1 MEWLNIVLLVF
12 FVSVSCNKKTPTLR
26 RLNAKV
32 NMLQMQTT
40 MLQQNVHDI
49 WNELSDA
56 VVNDHNNDTSQTTLD
71 DSSRNEIFRLL
82 NASIADMKG
91 LKLESEQLVMYA
103 RKGIQ
108 REKAYNRDA
117 MARLANSMVNITNT
131 QDLQRQ
137 LIDELTVKIEER
149 NKEQQQIIH
158 NLTQDYKNK
167 LAENKA
173 EIQMQGQLIGELTF
187 KVEEGNKE
195 QQQII
200 HNLTQD
206 HKDKLEENKGE
217 IQMQRQLID
226 DLTVKVEEG
235 NKEQQQIIHN
245 LTQDH
250 KNKLAENKA
259 EIQMQGQLIGELT
272 VKVEEGNK
280 EQQQIIHNL
289 TQDHKDKLE
298 ENKAEIQMQGQLIG
312 ELTVKVEE
320 GNKEQQQIIHNLT
333 QDHKDKLEENKGEI
347 QMQRQL
353 INELTVKVEEGN
365 KEQQQITHN
374 LTQDHKDKLEENK
387 GEIQMQRQLIN
398 ELTVKVE
405 EGNKEQQQ
413 ITHNLTQD
421 HKDKLEENKGE
432 IQMQRQLI
440 NELTVKVEEGN
451 KEQQQIIH
459 NLTQDYKNKL
469 AENKGEIQM
478 QRQLIDEL
486 TVKVE
491 EGDIEQQHIV
501 HNLTQGYK
509 SMIEGNKAEIQVCN
523 NKSTSVEQVLD
534 GVILELKDVEQ
545 VAERNKKILSCDD
558 GWKSFLDHCY
568 FFSSEAMTWDK
579 ALEFCQNN
587 ESSLL
592 EIDMDEEVQFILD
605 TPTAANHLWLGAH
618 DRAEEG
624 QFTWQSSK
632 RPVLP
637 HLWSKNEPNNHGNED
652 CVEIYNHHEGRLND
666 NKCSRNFTF
675 ACEKNIRYKLRLK
688 DYKDMF
694 EENKA
699 EIQVCNNKST
709 SVEQV
714 LDGVIQELKGVEQVA
729 ERNKKILSC
738 DDGWKS
744 FLDHCYFFSSEVTT
758 WDKAMEFCQNNESSL
773 LEIDMDEEVQ
783 FILDTPTA
791 GHRLWL
797 GAHDR
802 AEEGQFTWLSSKR
815 PVLPHLW
822 YNNEPN
828 NGGNNEDCVEIYKH
842 YDGKLNDY
850 VCSRNLNF
858 ACEKNIRFK
867 LW

>member
-71 DSSRNEIFRLL
+71 DSSGNEIFRLL

-108 REKAYNRDA
+108 REKAFNRDA

-167 LAENKA
+167 LAENKG
-173 EIQMQGQLIGELTF
+173 EIQMQVCQLIDELTF
-187 KVEEGNKE
+187 KVEDGNKE
-195 QQQII
+195 KQQII

-250 KNKLAENKA
+250 KNMLAENKA
-259 EIQMQGQLIGELT
+259 
-272 VKVEEGNK
+272 
-280 EQQQIIHNL
+280 
-289 TQDHKDKLE
+289 
-298 ENKAEIQMQGQLIG
+298 
-312 ELTVKVEE
+312 
-320 GNKEQQQIIHNLT
+320 
-333 QDHKDKLEENKGEI
+333 
-347 QMQRQL
+347 
-353 INELTVKVEEGN
+353 
-365 KEQQQITHN
+365 
-374 LTQDHKDKLEENK
+374 
-387 GEIQMQRQLIN
+387 
-398 ELTVKVE
+398 
-405 EGNKEQQQ
+405 
-413 ITHNLTQD
+413 
-421 HKDKLEENKGE
+421 E

-459 NLTQDYKNKL
+459 TLTQDYKNKL

-478 QRQLIDEL
+478 QRLLIGEL
-486 TVKVE
+486 TFKVE

-501 HNLTQGYK
+501 LNLTQDYK
-509 SMIEGNKAEIQVCN
+509 SMIEENKAEIQVCN

-534 GVILELKDVEQ
+534 GVIQELKDVEQ
-545 VAERNKKILSCDD
+545 VGESNKKLILFEKNIINQILLQVAECDD
-558 GWKSFLDHCY
+558 GWKPFLDHCY
-568 FFSSEAMTWDK
+568 FFSSEATTWDK
-579 ALEFCQNN
+579 AMEFCQNN
-587 ESSLL
+587 DALLL
-592 EIDMDEEVQFILD
+592 EIDIDEEVQFILD
-605 TPTAANHLWLGAH
+605 TPTAGPRLWLGAH

-714 LDGVIQELKGVEQVA
+714 LDGVIQELKDVEQVA
-729 ERNKKILSC
+729 EHNKKLISSEKKRINEVLYQVAAC
-738 DDGWKS
+738 DDRWVR
-744 FLDHCYFFSSEVTT
+744 FLDHCYFFSSKATT
-758 WDKAMEFCQNNESSL
+758 WDKAMKFCQNNNGSL
-773 LEIDMDEEVQ
+773 LEIDIDDEVQ
-783 FILDTPTA
+783 FILETPTA
-791 GHRLWL
+791 ESRLWL
-797 GAHDR
+797 GANDR
-802 AEEGQFTWLSSKR
+802 AEEGQFTWQSSKR

-822 YNNEPN
+822 YKNEPN
-828 NGGNNEDCVEIYKH
+828 NGRNIEDCVEIYKH
-842 YDGKLNDY
+842 HEGRLNDNK
-850 VCSRNLNF
+850 CSENLNF
-858 ACEKNIRFK
+858 ACEKNTRYK
-867 LW
+867 LS